1 MALGRPRFSTT
12 RLREGYDVA
21 DVDHAVDRVFVALA
35 DGATSMTASDVS
47 SLRFNPVRLAE
58 GYDMGEVD
66 SWLDQ
71 AAAELARTSGGAAPA
86 TPATAGTPASA
97 AYETTSGTRSDAVTE
112 VRSSSPRILVVLAI
126 VVLLAIA
133 AYAFYA

>member
-1 MALGRPRFSTT
+1 MALERPRFSTT

-21 DVDHAVDRVFVALA
+21 DVDTAVDRVFVALA

-71 AAAELARTSGGAAPA
+71 AAAELGRTSGGAAPA
-86 TPATAGTPASA
+86 TPAARETPASA

-112 VRSSSPRILVVLAI
+112 VRSSSPRILVVLAL
-126 VVLLAIA
+126 VVLLAIV

>member
-1 MALGRPRFSTT
+1 MALERPRFSTT
-12 RLREGYDVA
+12 RLREGYDIA
-21 DVDHAVDRVFVALA
+21 DVDNAVDRVFVALA

-47 SLRFNPVRLAE
+47 SLRFTPVRLSE

-71 AAAELARTSGGAAPA
+71 AAAELDRTSGGAAPA
-86 TPATAGTPASA
+86 TPAAPGAPAWA
-97 AYETTSGTRSDAVTE
+97 AYETTSATRSDAVTE
-112 VRSSSPRILVVLAI
+112 VRSSSPRILVVLAL
-126 VVLLAIA
+126 VLLLAIV

>member
-1 MALGRPRFSTT
+1 MALERPRFSTT
-12 RLREGYDVA
+12 RLREGYDIA
-21 DVDHAVDRVFVALA
+21 DVDNAVDRVFVALA

-47 SLRFNPVRLAE
+47 GLRFTPVRLAE

-71 AAAELARTSGGAAPA
+71 AAAELGRTSGGAAPA
-86 TPATAGTPASA
+86 TPAAPGTPAST
-97 AYETTSGTRSDAVTE
+97 AYETTSATRSDAVTE
-112 VRSSSPRILVVLAI
+112 VRSGSPRILVVLAL
-126 VVLLAIA
+126 VVLLAIV

>member
-1 MALGRPRFSTT
+1 MALERPRFSTT
-12 RLREGYDVA
+12 KLREGYDVA
-21 DVDHAVDRVFVALA
+21 SVDDAVDRVFVALA

-86 TPATAGTPASA
+86 TPAAPGTPASA
-97 AYETTSGTRSDAVTE
+97 AYGTTSGTRSDAVTE
-112 VRSSSPRILVVLAI
+112 VRSSSPRILVVLAL

>member
-1 MALGRPRFSTT
+1 
-12 RLREGYDVA
+12 
-21 DVDHAVDRVFVALA
+21 
-35 DGATSMTASDVS
+35 MTASDVS

-86 TPATAGTPASA
+86 TPAAPGTPASA
-97 AYETTSGTRSDAVTE
+97 AYGTTSGTRSDAVTE
-112 VRSSSPRILVVLAI
+112 VRSSSPRILVVLAL

>member
-1 MALGRPRFSTT
+1 MALERPRFSTT

-21 DVDHAVDRVFVALA
+21 DVDDAVDRVLVALA

-66 SWLDQ
+66 NWLDQ

-86 TPATAGTPASA
+86 TPAAPGTPASA
-97 AYETTSGTRSDAVTE
+97 AYGTTSGTRSDAVTE
-112 VRSSSPRILVVLAI
+112 VRSSSPRILVVLAF
-126 VVLLAIA
+126 VVLLAIV

>member
-1 MALGRPRFSTT
+1 MALERPRFSTT
-12 RLREGYDVA
+12 KLREGYDVA
-21 DVDHAVDRVFVALA
+21 SVDDAVDRVFVALA

-86 TPATAGTPASA
+86 TPAAPGTPASA

-112 VRSSSPRILVVLAI
+112 VRSSSPRILVVLAL